1 MTVALVA
8 IIGTNLS
15 KANEFYLF
23 AGGCLLA
30 MLLLL
35 WGGSSF
41 EYRTATPLTIEPSN
55 ETLVVHAADDRVFS
69 G

>member
-1 MTVALVA
+1 VTVALVA

-23 AGGCLLA
+23 AGGCVLA

-41 EYRTATPLTIEPSN
+41 VYRTATPLSTDPAN
-55 ETLVVHAADDRVFS
+55 ETLIVHAADDRVFS